1 MSKNIAVAQ
10 VVRQLIAPIFEAY
23 SVEQLNKIPKG
34 FSNNLIWNIAHII
47 VTEQILVYKLSGL
60 QPMVSVELIEKYKKG
75 TCPQGEVSVEE
86 IQQIKELL
94 NSTLIQ
100 TQKDYQAGVFKDF
113 QEYPTSSGYILRN
126 VEDALAYN
134 LFHEGI
140 HLGVI
145 MSLKKL
151 V

>member
-23 SVEQLNKIPKG
+23 SVEQLNAIPKG
-34 FSNNLIWNIAHII
+34 FTNNLIWNIAHIV
-47 VTEQILVYKLSGL
+47 VTQQILVYKLLGL

-75 TCPQGEVSVEE
+75 TSPQGEVSVQE

-94 NSTLIQ
+94 ATTLIQ

>member
-10 VVRQLIAPIFEAY
+10 VVRQLIAPIFESY

-34 FSNNLIWNIAHII
+34 FSNNLIWNIAHIV

-60 QPMVSVELIEKYKKG
+60 QPMVSEQLIEKFKKG
-75 TCPQGEVSVEE
+75 TKPSGEVSAYE
-86 IQQIKELL
+86 ISEIKDLL
-94 NSTLIQ
+94 STTLIQ
-100 TQKDYQAGVFKDF
+100 TQKDYQAGVFKTF
-113 QEYPTSSGYILRN
+113 QEYPTSSGYILKDI
-126 VEDALAYN
+126 EDALAYN

-145 MSLKKL
+145 MAIKKL

>member
-10 VVRQLIAPIFEAY
+10 VVRQLIAPVLETY
-23 SVEQLNKIPKG
+23 SLEQLNKIPEG

-60 QPMVSVELIEKYKKG
+60 QPMIPETVIEKYKKG
-75 TCPQGEVSVEE
+75 TRPEGVVAEPE
-86 IQQIKELL
+86 ILQIKKWL
-94 NSTLIQ
+94 NTTLIQ
-100 TQKDYQAGVFKDF
+100 TEKDYQAGVFKIF
-113 QEYPTSSGYILRN
+113 QEYPTSSGYVLRN

-145 MSLKKL
+145 MAIKKL

>member
-10 VVRQLIAPIFEAY
+10 VVRQLIAPIFETY
-23 SVEQLNKIPKG
+23 SAEQLNKIPKG
-34 FSNNLIWNIAHII
+34 FSNNLIWNIAHIV

-60 QPMVSVELIEKYKKG
+60 QPMISAELIEKYKKG
-75 TCPQGEVSVEE
+75 TSPQGDISVQE

-94 NSTLIQ
+94 ATTLIQ

-113 QEYPTSSGYILRN
+113 QEYPTSSDYILRN

>member
-10 VVRQLIAPIFEAY
+10 VVRQLIAPIFETY
-23 SVEQLNKIPKG
+23 SVEQLNAIPKG
-34 FSNNLIWNIAHII
+34 FSNNLIWNIAHIV

-60 QPMVSVELIEKYKKG
+60 QPIISESLIEKFKKG
-75 TCPQGEVSVEE
+75 THPESKVSAEE
-86 IQQIKELL
+86 IYQIKELL
-94 NSTLIQ
+94 STTLIQ

-113 QEYPTSSGYILRN
+113 QEYPTSSGYVLRN
-126 VEDALAYN
+126 IEDALTYN

-145 MSLKKL
+145 MAIKKL

>member
-23 SVEQLNKIPKG
+23 SVEQLNVIPKG
-34 FSNNLIWNIAHII
+34 FSNNLIWNIAHI
-47 VTEQILVYKLSGL
+47 VATQQILVYKLSGL

-75 TCPQGEVSVEE
+75 TQPEGEVSAEE
-86 IQQIKELL
+86 ILQIKELL

-100 TQKDYQAGVFKDF
+100 TQKDYQVGVFKDF

-134 LFHEGI
+134 LFHEGV

-145 MSLKKL
+145 MAIKKL

>member
-23 SVEQLNKIPKG
+23 SVEQLNAIPKG
-34 FSNNLIWNIAHII
+34 FSNNLIWNIAHIV
-47 VTEQILVYKLSGL
+47 VTQQILVYKLSGL

-75 TCPQGEVSVEE
+75 TQPEGEVSAEE
-86 IQQIKELL
+86 ILQIKELL

-100 TQKDYQAGVFKDF
+100 TQKDYQVGVFKDF

-145 MSLKKL
+145 MAIKKL

>member
-10 VVRQLIAPIFEAY
+10 VVRQLIAPVLETY
-23 SVEQLNKIPKG
+23 SVEQLNKIPEG

-60 QPMVSVELIEKYKKG
+60 QPLIPEAVIEKYKKG
-75 TCPQGEVSVEE
+75 TRPEGVVAEPE
-86 IQQIKELL
+86 IFQIKEWL
-94 NSTLIQ
+94 NTNLIQ
-100 TQKDYQAGVFKDF
+100 TEKDYQAGVFKTF
-113 QEYPTSSGYILRN
+113 QEYPTSSGYVLRN

-145 MSLKKL
+145 MALKKL